1 MAGNMDGCRTVVN
14 DLSALLV
21 QLVDHVVDRLL
32 VARDSG
38 RCDQDTVAG
47 IDLHL
52 LVAAVRHTVQRGHG
66 LTLRAGGYDDQLA
79 ARVALDLRN
88 VDHDL
93 AGILQIT
100 QLHRNLGDL
109 LHAAAA
115 DRDLAACLGGNV
127 ENLLQTRYIGR
138 ERCNDDALVALHDK
152 FLERFAD
159 DLLTRRVARTLDVG

>member
-1 MAGNMDGCRTVVN
+1 MA
-14 DLSALLV
+14 
-21 QLVDHVVDRLL
+21 
-32 VARDSG
+32 
-38 RCDQDTVAG
+38 
-47 IDLHL
+47 
-52 LVAAVRHTVQRGHG
+52 AARHTVQRGHG

-79 ARVALDLRN
+79 ARVALDLGN

-109 LHAAAA
+109 LHASAA
-115 DRDLAACLGGNV
+115 DSYLASCLGGNV

-159 DLLTRRVARTLDVG
+159 DFLTRRVARTLDVGRVAHQRKQSLLAKLTDADKVDHLTGNRRQVDLEVARVQDGAQRRGNRQRN